1 MYYDY
6 VEPIKNVA
14 NHRVLAMN
22 RGEKK
27 STFSQVEFDTQQ
39 IASAIEK
46 MRLKVIIH
54 MEIILN

>member
-22 RGEKK
+22 RGEKEK
-27 STFSQVEFDTQQ
+27 YSVKVEFDTQQ

>member
-22 RGEKK
+22 RGERKVLSVK
-27 STFSQVEFDTQQ
+27 VEFDTQQ

>member
-27 STFSQVEFDTQQ
+27 VLSVKVEFDTQQ

-46 MRLKVIIH
+46 MS
-54 MEIILN
+54 

>member
-27 STFSQVEFDTQQ
+27 STFSQGRGIPPT
-39 IASAIEK
+39 ASAIEK
-46 MRLKVIIH
+46 MRSKVIH